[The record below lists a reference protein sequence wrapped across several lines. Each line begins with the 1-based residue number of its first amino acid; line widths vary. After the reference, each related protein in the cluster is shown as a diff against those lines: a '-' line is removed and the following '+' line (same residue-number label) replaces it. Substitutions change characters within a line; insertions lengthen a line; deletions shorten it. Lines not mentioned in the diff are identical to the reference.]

1 MANEVPVGI
10 TLPYTRGEVDGFF
23 KQTHS
28 LLERARTNLSFL
40 LMTAKGE
47 RPMMPEYGSDLRS
60 IIFNPNTQDFLDEII
75 EDTVKENVDGKFYV
89 DHQCIDCDLCRENA
103 PNNFKRQEDEG
114 YSFVYKQPETDQEL
128 EDCNVAMEG
137 CPVEAIGN
145 DR

>member
-75 EDTVKENVDGKFYV
+75 EDAVKDAASTYMKEVIINTVAVKRDLENNPYQATVD
-89 DHQCIDCDLCRENA
+89 I
-103 PNNFKRQEDEG
+103 NFSINIIPDSEQTINLNIE
-114 YSFVYKQPETDQEL
+114 V
-128 EDCNVAMEG
+128 
-137 CPVEAIGN
+137 
-145 DR
+145 

>member
-75 EDTVKENVDGKFYV
+75 EDAVIIATVEEPWAV
-89 DHQCIDCDLCRENA
+89 LRSA
-103 PNNFKRQEDEG
+103 
-114 YSFVYKQPETDQEL
+114 
-128 EDCNVAMEG
+128 
-137 CPVEAIGN
+137 AIVNGIKIPR
-145 DR
+145 DSSDVISIA

>member
-1 MANEVPVGI
+1 MANKVPVGI
-10 TLPYTRGEVDGFF
+10 TLPYTRGDKDGFF

-75 EDTVKENVDGKFYV
+75 EDAVKDAANTYMKEVIINTVSVKRDLENNPYQATVD
-89 DHQCIDCDLCRENA
+89 I
-103 PNNFKRQEDEG
+103 NFSINIIPDSEQTINLNIE
-114 YSFVYKQPETDQEL
+114 V
-128 EDCNVAMEG
+128 
-137 CPVEAIGN
+137 
-145 DR
+145 

>member
-10 TLPYTRGEVDGFF
+10 TLPYTRGDTDGFF

-28 LLERARTNLSFL
+28 LLERARINLSFL

-75 EDTVKENVDGKFYV
+75 EDAVKDAASTYMKEVIINTVAVKRDLENNPYQATVD
-89 DHQCIDCDLCRENA
+89 I
-103 PNNFKRQEDEG
+103 NFSINIIPDSEQTINLNIE
-114 YSFVYKQPETDQEL
+114 V
-128 EDCNVAMEG
+128 
-137 CPVEAIGN
+137 
-145 DR
+145 

>member
-1 MANEVPVGI
+1 LANKVPVGI
-10 TLPYTRGEVDGFF
+10 TLPYTRGNEDGFF

-75 EDTVKENVDGKFYV
+75 EDAVKDAASTYMKEVIINTVVVKRDLENNPYQATVD
-89 DHQCIDCDLCRENA
+89 I
-103 PNNFKRQEDEG
+103 NFSINIIPDSEQTINLNIE
-114 YSFVYKQPETDQEL
+114 V
-128 EDCNVAMEG
+128 
-137 CPVEAIGN
+137 
-145 DR
+145 